1 MDAKYFVMRLFLQ
14 QIYFLYKN
22 HDPKIQYKKKYW
34 VKLFAWYKNI
44 NSALVAISTLVKS
57 NIGERCL
64 INILM
69 NISTHT
75 LRDYL
80 KLANIYRGNSSK
92 EKINL
97 VEMIVYGR
105 ITNTLDKNK
114 IEDISIKEANKIIK
128 ENKIMLK
135 SLPRDGNTELKKKDI
150 VPCENRKLSIRVDA

>member
-1 MDAKYFVMRLFLQ
+1 MNL
-14 QIYFLYKN
+14 
-22 HDPKIQYKKKYW
+22 
-34 VKLFAWYKNI
+34 
-44 NSALVAISTLVKS
+44 ALVAISTLVKS
-57 NIGERCL
+57 NIGGRCL

-69 NISTHT
+69 NISTPA

-92 EKINL
+92 KKTNL
-97 VEMIVYGR
+97 LEMIVYGP

-114 IEDISIKEANKIIK
+114 IQDISIKEANKTIN

-135 SLPRDGNTELKKKDI
+135 SLSGYCNAELKKKDI